1 MVSHLAIA
9 TDGLWSSDG
18 TINNYI
24 LPLKGIISEPDIKGY
39 IVQSNLIGK
48 INVTI
53 LKGVISE

>member
-18 TINNYI
+18 TINNYV
-24 LPLKGIISEPDIKGY
+24 LPLKGIISELDIKGG
-39 IVQSNLIGK
+39 IMQANLIGK
-48 INVTI
+48 ISVTS